1 MSYVTASTQR
11 RTRTRWWVRLLQVLL
26 VVVLVVPVPYV
37 GAAILAPTPVFA
49 AEEVAPP
56 VTPGAEAQID
66 WPTTPVAAGFSVVGL
81 EGATG
86 TSGSTQSHPTASVGK
101 LITVLVVLDAHPLE
115 GADRGPTIT
124 YDAVDVALQDAAF
137 AENAPIAPVRTGA
150 TTTQRDLIEYALVD
164 SAANA
169 ATSLARW
176 AFGDQDAYVAAA
188 NAWLAREGLVGTTVA
203 DAAGLDAATVS
214 TAADLVAIGERI
226 VANPVTLGAVQ
237 LPSVTIPGIGAAP
250 NTNRILGQ
258 HDIDGGKTG
267 TLVVWGRNLFVTA
280 ERVVDGVP
288 RRVVIVIM
296 GTIQAT
302 VTDEAAIALLESV
315 YANIQQR
322 ELLPAGAVVGTY
334 EAPWGSSVEATTTE
348 AVVGTTWGTAVP
360 AIDVELEAL
369 PTEAHRAEVGTMTVA
384 LADGEVVVPVEPSGR
399 IAAPELSWRLTHPLV
414 VLDWLTGS

>member
-1 MSYVTASTQR
+1 
-11 RTRTRWWVRLLQVLL
+11 
-26 VVVLVVPVPYV
+26 
-37 GAAILAPTPVFA
+37 
-49 AEEVAPP
+49 
-56 VTPGAEAQID
+56 
-66 WPTTPVAAGFSVVGL
+66 
-81 EGATG
+81 
-86 TSGSTQSHPTASVGK
+86 
-101 LITVLVVLDAHPLE
+101 VLDAHPLAGDE
-115 GADRGPTIT
+115 RGPTIT

-188 NAWLAREGLVGTTVA
+188 NAWLQREGLLGTTVA
-203 DAAGLDAATVS
+203 DAAGLDARTVS

-226 VANPVTLGAVQ
+226 VADPVTLSAIQ
-237 LPSVTIPGIGAAP
+237 MPSVSIPGIGTAP

-280 ERVVDGVP
+280 ERVIDGVP
-288 RRVVIVIM
+288 RRVVVVIM

-302 VTDEAAIALLESV
+302 VTDEAAIALLETV
-315 YANIQQR
+315 FANVQQR
-322 ELLPAGAVVGTY
+322 ELLPAGALVGTY

-348 AVVGTTWGTAVP
+348 TIVGTTWGATVP
-360 AIDVELEAL
+360 EVDVELASL
-369 PTEAHRAEVGTMTVA
+369 PTEGHRTEVGTVTSPSASETVTV
-384 LADGEVVVPVEPSGR
+384 LVEPSGR
-399 IAAPELSWRLTHPLV
+399 IAAPDLWWRLTHPLD
-414 VLDWLTGS
+414 VLGWLTDP